1 MPDNISIENQLRY
14 YISSIHYFYII
25 LSNFPLLYFIYLFI
39 YFQHDFPLPNGGTLH
54 MSVAEY
60 LTPNKNH
67 LTHDTVTPTEQ
78 PSDLYL
84 SGPRDLLVTKPSD
97 RMTSS
102 DSDVEVDVEVD
113 VSHTATSSSPVIL
126 SSSYPLPPASSPT
139 LPYPSALAQSS
150 NSLSTTPSLTLS
162 TSSNLMSP
170 LLSFSL
176 DTSSNTPTTT
186 PTTTST
192 SSSTSSSAPTST
204 SSPQTL
210 TVDVATTSTQRKAL
224 TPRGVSLPDSSD
236 FYDDEIEEVSYGGV
250 RPDVWCDDE
259 PASIASRDLCTME
272 IISLLL

>member
-1 MPDNISIENQLRY
+1 
-14 YISSIHYFYII
+14 
-25 LSNFPLLYFIYLFI
+25 
-39 YFQHDFPLPNGGTLH
+39 

-84 SGPRDLLVTKPSD
+84 SGPRDLLVTKPFNGMTLSD
-97 RMTSS
+97 P
-102 DSDVEVDVEVD
+102 DVDVEVD
-113 VSHTATSSSPVIL
+113 GAVSHTASSSSPGMI

-150 NSLSTTPSLTLS
+150 NSLSTTSSLSLP
-162 TSSNLMSP
+162 TSSSLMTP
-170 LLSFSL
+170 LLSSSSK
-176 DTSSNTPTTT
+176 TSFNIPTTT
-186 PTTTST
+186 TTTS
-192 SSSTSSSAPTST
+192 STSTSTST
-204 SSPQTL
+204 SSPQAL

-224 TPRGVSLPDSSD
+224 TRGVSLPDSSD
-236 FYDDEIEEVSYGGV
+236 FYDDEIEEVAYGGV

>member
-1 MPDNISIENQLRY
+1 
-14 YISSIHYFYII
+14 
-25 LSNFPLLYFIYLFI
+25 
-39 YFQHDFPLPNGGTLH
+39 

-84 SGPRDLLVTKPSD
+84 SGPRELLVTKPSD

-102 DSDVEVDVEVD
+102 DSNVEVEVDGAGD
-113 VSHTATSSSPVIL
+113 VSHTATSTSPGMI

-139 LPYPSALAQSS
+139 LPYPSALAHLSD
-150 NSLSTTPSLTLS
+150 SLSTTLSLSLS
-162 TSSNLMSP
+162 SSSNLMTP
-170 LLSFSL
+170 LLSVSSE
-176 DTSSNTPTTT
+176 TSSNTPTTT
-186 PTTTST
+186 TATTTST
-192 SSSTSSSAPTST
+192 SDSTTST
-204 SSPQTL
+204 SASSHQTL
-210 TVDVATTSTQRKAL
+210 AVDVATTSTQRKAL
-224 TPRGVSLPDSSD
+224 TRGVSLPDSSD
-236 FYDDEIEEVSYGGV
+236 FYDDEIEEVAYGGV